1 MNDRWGSMIG
11 SDVPI
16 DGRYVVL
23 AEIGVGFG
31 KWRTAK
37 KPIMRG
43 QWRGMGAGVNK
54 MAISVN
60 FGAFFL
66 CFAAP

>member
-16 DGRYVVL
+16 DRRYAVL

-31 KWRTAK
+31 KWRAAK
-37 KPIMRG
+37 KTIVRG
-43 QWRGMGAGVNK
+43 QWRGMGAGYNK